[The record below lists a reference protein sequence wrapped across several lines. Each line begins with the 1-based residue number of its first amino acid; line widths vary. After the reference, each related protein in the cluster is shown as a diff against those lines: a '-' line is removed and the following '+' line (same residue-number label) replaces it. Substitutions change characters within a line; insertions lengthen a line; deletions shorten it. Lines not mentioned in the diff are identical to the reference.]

1 MKNQALC
8 GNFIITMVFVIIA
21 LALGGLWL
29 SVYIYRTKLA
39 EKPLVCPLDGS
50 CDFVVHSGY
59 SIILGIPVE
68 ILGIFYYSSI
78 AFLHVAVLFAPADFY
93 QFIVLVEVALSALG
107 FLLSLYF
114 TWLQLGVIKR
124 WCTLCIGSALICIMI
139 FILSLYVFWPVV
151 SQFMNL

>member
-1 MKNQALC
+1 
-8 GNFIITMVFVIIA
+8 MVFVIIA

-29 SVYIYRTKLA
+29 SIYIYRTKLA

-59 SIILGIPVE
+59 SIVFGIPVE

-78 AFLHVAVLFAPADFY
+78 AVLYISTLFAPADIY

-107 FLLSLYF
+107 FLMSLYF
-114 TWLQLGVIKR
+114 TWLQLVVIKR
-124 WCTLCIGSALICIMI
+124 WCTICVGSALICMMI
-139 FILSLYVFWPVV
+139 FIFSLYEFWPIVG
-151 SQFMNL
+151 QFLGL